1 MEPGDNGTV
10 FYYTP
15 PHFTTECFD
24 KVFPSI
30 KKILIR
36 QDILTPQVSTTS
48 DLFSIKKL
56 TRSFFN
62 ND

>member
-24 KVFPSI
+24 KVFPSM
-30 KKILIR
+30 KKNTNSSR
-36 QDILTPQVSTTS
+36 HFNAS
-48 DLFSIKKL
+48 
-56 TRSFFN
+56 SFNHLRFVFN
-62 ND
+62 KEIDKVVLL